1 MTEDKQAQGR
11 RNRLTGQWGEA
22 LVAQD
27 LRDKGWQVLASGFR
41 CRFGEIDLIVQ
52 NRTYLVFVEVKL
64 RKNAAYSTPGAYVT
78 QAKQSR
84 LRATAEYYLARYPT
98 HLQPRFDVAEVYAP
112 QGTNTAAPTIHYIEN
127 AF

>member
-1 MTEDKQAQGR
+1 MTEEKQTQGR

-27 LRDKGWQVLASGFR
+27 MRQKGWLVLAAGYR
-41 CRFGEIDLIVQ
+41 CRFGELDLIVCDD
-52 NRTYLVFVEVKL
+52 TYLVFVEVKL
-64 RKNAAYSTPGAYVT
+64 RKNADHGTPGAFVT
-78 QAKQSR
+78 RSKQSR
-84 LRATAEYYLARYPT
+84 LRATAEYYLSRHPT

-112 QGTNTAAPTIHYIEN
+112 QGADGGNITIHYIEN